1 MFNLKEY
8 KDKYESKIKSKKD
21 NKKMPL
27 KEENENSLD
36 DNFIS
41 YTDRVSESA
50 EESLL
55 DYGVIRNP
63 MSGRTIIGVDKNE
76 EDKYDSFIILYL
88 DVDDIIETLNNIEE
102 GYFEDVEFS
111 KGEIID
117 AINKNDGDIS
127 SVITTLMYYGG
138 KGNYIKTEIDTKKDY
153 PMPLE
158 DIKELV
164 SNEEDVDN
172 LEATFD
178 DDGELEGFDESSKN
192 DIKKYLPEAVSYK
205 NIEDEL
211 LYENQYKIVYKDDMN
226 NCKVIDRVDTRK
238 VAEVVA
244 ESIVGRLKNRVLPS
258 GAKIFIYPP
267 YNKSDKPFKIVTESN
282 IISLNEEVGSGDGL
296 GDVEKNEFEEKRRD
310 GTGAYGKRNRK
321 ATEKCPLNEE
331 TREEIKN
338 MDYEEQYRYVLEKTN
353 VLDLM
358 KNEYSK
364 KYDDV
369 ANPLTEIENDS
380 FVSFFQVDDEYS
392 DTGSYINYNIVY
404 ITNKGDIYF
413 QESSDDSKE
422 FIGNIYELEEEFE
435 EKCDKTIK
443 EEKNKIV
450 VTIGDNMGSMSGKEI
465 EVSKSDIGYGLPFF
479 EDGQDILLVAK
490 NPSYMY
496 NEAGNQDGYYLTNGN
511 DAWVHLYNAS
521 DEFISA
527 WDEGDFIF
535 PENKE
540 ELIKIAE
547 KNNELQYAGDSN
559 TAWVYFVTYF
569 NGSKMVDFILDEDSI
584 PEDLEMFISYD
595 DNIEE

>member
-21 NKKMPL
+21 DKKMPL
-27 KEENENSLD
+27 KEENENSFD
-36 DNFIS
+36 DIFNS
-41 YTDRVSESA
+41 YSDRVVETA

-55 DYGVIRNP
+55 NYGVIRNP

-76 EDKYDSFIILYL
+76 EGIYDSFIILYL
-88 DVDDIIETLNNIEE
+88 DVDNIIETLNNIEE

-178 DDGELEGFDESSKN
+178 DDGELEGFDESTKN

-211 LYENQYKIVYKDDMN
+211 LYENQYRIVYKDDMD
-226 NCKVIDRVDTRK
+226 NCKVIDRVDTKK

-282 IISLNEEVGSGDGL
+282 IISLNEEVGTGDGL

-321 ATEKCPLNEE
+321 ATEKCP
-331 TREEIKN
+331 
-338 MDYEEQYRYVLEKTN
+338 YEESEKDNIT
-353 VLDLM
+353 
-358 KNEYSK
+358 KN
-364 KYDDV
+364 
-369 ANPLTEIENDS
+369 
-380 FVSFFQVDDEYS
+380 
-392 DTGSYINYNIVY
+392 
-404 ITNKGDIYF
+404 
-413 QESSDDSKE
+413 
-422 FIGNIYELEEEFE
+422 EEFE
-435 EKCDKTIK
+435 KIK
-443 EEKNKIV
+443 EMISEKHPDINI
-450 VTIGDNMGSMSGKEI
+450 TIEYVNEEEGTLKFKGDEKEYAYAI
-465 EVSKSDIGYGLPFF
+465 HGSDIFI
-479 EDGQDILLVAK
+479 EDEFRLFIKGE
-490 NPSYMY
+490 Y
-496 NEAGNQDGYYLTNGN
+496 NE
-511 DAWVHLYNAS
+511 
-521 DEFISA
+521 
-527 WDEGDFIF
+527 
-535 PENKE
+535 
-540 ELIKIAE
+540 
-547 KNNELQYAGDSN
+547 
-559 TAWVYFVTYF
+559 
-569 NGSKMVDFILDEDSI
+569 
-584 PEDLEMFISYD
+584 